1 MTDTSAIDI
10 ELSNVA
16 FCGPL
21 AMLLELIEKRRLPIA
36 QVSLAEVADQY
47 LERIRTLV
55 GMNADVLSDF
65 LVIGAKLLLIKSRAL
80 LPSPPREDEQDDVAA
95 DLEQRL
101 LEYRIF
107 REAAERLRE
116 IEETGRRAY
125 PRQAVPG
132 YEGREPPLEPI
143 PPDALARAMARML
156 KALEPERDRL
166 ALAPRASVEERIAML
181 LQFLTLQRSARFSEL
196 AGNTVDQ
203 VVATFLAI
211 LELMRRAMLIAEQ
224 ETAFGEIRLSL
235 LSPA

>member
-47 LERIRTLV
+47 LTRIRTLV
-55 GMNADVLSDF
+55 GMNADVLADF

-80 LPSPPREDEQDDVAA
+80 LPSPPREDEKDNVAA

-116 IEETGRRAY
+116 IEET
-125 PRQAVPG
+125 
-132 YEGREPPLEPI
+132 
-143 PPDALARAMARML
+143 
-156 KALEPERDRL
+156 
-166 ALAPRASVEERIAML
+166 
-181 LQFLTLQRSARFSEL
+181 
-196 AGNTVDQ
+196 
-203 VVATFLAI
+203 
-211 LELMRRAMLIAEQ
+211 
-224 ETAFGEIRLSL
+224 
-235 LSPA
+235 